1 MPEPLAAEPA
11 LPSFEPEPHTL
22 EPEPSLGLEV
32 EAPTLEPPEPIQQPG
47 GPFETFRRRRRSKIS
62 PHARPHR
69 VLRPAKMEPSSD
81 EVAVPDPTP
90 TAPVE
95 SPARPWSSEG
105 ITSGVDARMTRDSA
119 LVERCFALYQEK
131 QFADVLAVGEPG
143 LAALRNEPG
152 ASRSRDAAALWSV
165 IGLAKQALGDDD
177 GAHTALAASID
188 AASEPD
194 RPTYRRHLATHA
206 LDAAQARLARA
217 SSHDPAD
224 RMAVIRTAIAWAE
237 RGLAAVPPD
246 AALHDARET
255 AHEALWH
262 AYEQAATTLVQRQEF
277 GAARQI
283 LHEALDDPK
292 LPAMRAAGFRGLLSG
307 TFGGEIGQ
315 LTALAILSMQDGRE
329 SEALGVLER
338 AEELL
343 AAIPAD
349 TLASSRR
356 DEIEQRLWWGYAE
369 LGSRRLDAGDH
380 EEALDPIVHAL
391 RFTSIGPER
400 QAETRAAVVRALEGI
415 EAVRALSIRR
425 LAEAGN
431 RDEAIVAAGELNAL
445 VKRTLEVGVTED
457 ELGAAVARVRR
468 LCEELGMD
476 ARA

>member
-1 MPEPLAAEPA
+1 LSEEAVILVAVASALVLLALGVLELIWPTRPRQARRARVEPAPAGFVAGVSPRPPQSILPRRLIESSSSAQPGFAFPPPADYVPPPLPREDVRPEPASPVRPIGVVRPTSPVEAEPALPPPGRSIEPPAAPSEPVYIAPPAVDDELPVAPPTVNVEPPLLEATPQPEPEPPRFEPEPPMPEPPAAEPG

-22 EPEPSLGLEV
+22 EPEPPLGLEV
-32 EAPTLEPPEPIQQPG
+32 EAPRLEPPEPIQQPG

-69 VLRPAKMEPSSD
+69 VLRPAKVDPSSY
-81 EVAVPDPTP
+81 EVAVPDPTT

-143 LAALRNEPG
+143 LAALRSEPG

-165 IGLAKQALGDDD
+165 VGLAKQALGDDD

-188 AASEPD
+188 AASETD

-277 GAARQI
+277 GAARRI
-283 LHEALDDPK
+283 LHEALEDPK
-292 LPAMRAAGFRGLLSG
+292 LPA
-307 TFGGEIGQ
+307 
-315 LTALAILSMQDGRE
+315 
-329 SEALGVLER
+329 
-338 AEELL
+338 
-343 AAIPAD
+343 
-349 TLASSRR
+349 
-356 DEIEQRLWWGYAE
+356 
-369 LGSRRLDAGDH
+369 
-380 EEALDPIVHAL
+380 
-391 RFTSIGPER
+391 
-400 QAETRAAVVRALEGI
+400 VR
-415 EAVRALSIRR
+415 
-425 LAEAGN
+425 
-431 RDEAIVAAGELNAL
+431 
-445 VKRTLEVGVTED
+445 
-457 ELGAAVARVRR
+457 
-468 LCEELGMD
+468 
-476 ARA
+476 